1 MYCICRV
8 GRQVWKEWL
17 LFWPGCMCMHAYHMQ
32 RMLFIACTAR
42 ACRNVMRISSPVAVA
57 AACCDQLS

>member
-17 LFWPGCMCMHAYHMQ
+17 LFWPGCMYMHACISY
-32 RMLFIACTAR
+32 AA
-42 ACRNVMRISSPVAVA
+42 NVVHCLYRTGMP
-57 AACCDQLS
+57 